1 MDLRQLTFFV
11 TICEL
16 RSFTRAAEQLHIAQP
31 AVSIAMRKLEEE
43 LGVRLLHRTPSE
55 RQVTPTAEGQ
65 ALLAHARAILAQV
78 DDARRELA
86 ALKGLEEG
94 EVEIGVPTMLG
105 NYRLPPVITAFRNR
119 YPGIRLLVR
128 QEGARAIQA
137 QVENGALTLG
147 VVANEDLPREAL
159 EWRPLIQ
166 TELVVCLPPDHPF
179 TSLPAVP
186 ARRLDE
192 VPLVLFPAGYYQ
204 RERLDALLTAAGL
217 RPNIVCETNLVPL
230 LKQLVA
236 HGGGVSVLLRDAVT
250 PEDTF
255 AVRPFDPPVY
265 IDVAICWKHGR
276 QLSPADRAFV
286 EFLSEQC
293 AAAAQQ
299 AG

>member
-16 RSFTRAAEQLHIAQP
+16 RSFTRAAERLHIAQP

-55 RQVTPTAEGQ
+55 RQVTPTAEGR

-86 ALKGLEEG
+86 ALRGLEEG
-94 EVEIGVPTMLG
+94 EVDIGVPTMLG
-105 NYRLPPVITAFRNR
+105 NYRLPPVITAFRDR
-119 YPGIRLLVR
+119 YPGIRLVVR

-137 QVENGALTLG
+137 LVESGTLTLG
-147 VVANEDLPREAL
+147 VVANEDLPREEL
-159 EWRPLIQ
+159 EWRPLLRAEI
-166 TELVVCLPPDHPF
+166 VVCMPPEHPF
-179 TSLPAVP
+179 AELSAVP

-192 VPLVLFPAGYYQ
+192 VPLVLFPPGYYQ

-230 LKQLVA
+230 IKQLVA
-236 HGGGVSVLLRDAVT
+236 HGAGVGTLLRDAIT
-250 PEDTF
+250 PEDDL
-255 AVRPFDPPVY
+255 AVRPFDPPVHVE
-265 IDVAICWKHGR
+265 VAICWKHGR

-286 EFLSEQC
+286 EFLTEQC
-293 AAAAQQ
+293 AAQ
-299 AG
+299 A